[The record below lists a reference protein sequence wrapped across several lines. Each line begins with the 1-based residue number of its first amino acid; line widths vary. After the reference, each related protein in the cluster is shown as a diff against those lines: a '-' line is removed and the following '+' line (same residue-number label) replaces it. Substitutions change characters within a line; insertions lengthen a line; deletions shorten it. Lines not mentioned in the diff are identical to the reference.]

1 MKIKAANP
9 PGTQDRFG
17 KDIYQRDYVVN
28 VIKSHFVRFGF
39 LPLETPSYETND
51 TLLGKYGEE
60 GDKLIFRILNS
71 GDFMQK
77 VPDEI
82 YKAKQSRA
90 LAGTLT
96 EKSLRYD
103 LTIPFARYVVQH
115 RNDISLPFKRFQIQP
130 VWRADRP
137 QKGRYRE
144 FFQCDADIVGP
155 RSFFQE
161 LDLIKLYDQVFA
173 ELQLPTTVRINHR
186 AILQEWAT
194 EIVGVDTEAF
204 LPFLQT
210 LDKLDKVGKQGVLD
224 ILTKY
229 DYSPNQLEAVSSALD
244 QGANLDYWVET
255 LSAENQGVKELQSIL
270 RYIQQNPLK
279 HIELAFDFSLIRGLD
294 YYNGCVFEV
303 LPQGMSIGSIGGGGR
318 YDNLTQL
325 FGWEGL
331 SGVGISFGLDR
342 ILLCMK
348 ELDLFPPSI
357 DADSK
362 LDYLFLN
369 FSTQESLQALPYI
382 DYLRTQGH
390 KVDMYPTADKF
401 KKQMNYA
408 NKIETKHVVFYGEKE
423 IAAQKLVIKNMAT
436 GEQHDLPIDTLR

>member
-1 MKIKAANP
+1 MKAKASNP

-17 KDIYQRDYVVN
+17 IDIYKRDYVVQI
-28 VIKSHFVRFGF
+28 IKSHFERFGF
-39 LPLETPSYETND
+39 LPLETPSYENND

-77 VPDEI
+77 VPDET
-82 YKAKQSRA
+82 YTTKQSKA
-90 LAGTLT
+90 LAAVLS

-115 RNDISLPFKRFQIQP
+115 RNDVSLPFKRFQIQP

-144 FFQCDADIVGP
+144 FYQCDADIVGP

-161 LDLIKLYDQVFA
+161 LDLIKLYDLVFA
-173 ELQLPTTVRINHR
+173 ELQLPIVLRINHR
-186 AILQEWAT
+186 AILQEWAM
-194 EIVGVDTEAF
+194 EVVKVDQDQF

-224 ILTKY
+224 LLAKYHYTTEQLT
-229 DYSPNQLEAVSSALD
+229 AVSDALT
-244 QGANLDYWVET
+244 QGNDLTYWQET
-255 LSAENQGVKELQSIL
+255 LSENNEGIQELQSIL
-270 RYIQQNPLK
+270 TYIGTHPLQ
-279 HIELAFDFSLIRGLD
+279 HTELQFDFSLIRGLD

-303 LPQGMSIGSIGGGGR
+303 LPKGISIGSIGGGGR

-342 ILLCMK
+342 ILLCLH
-348 ELDLFPPSI
+348 ELDLFPDTL
-357 DADSK
+357 DAGST

-369 FSTQESLQALPYI
+369 FSKQESLQALPLI
-382 DYLRTQGH
+382 DRLRSKGY
-390 KVDMYPTADKF
+390 KVDLYPTPDKF

-408 NKIETKHVVFYGEKE
+408 NKIATKQVVFYGEKE
-423 IAAQKLVIKNMAT
+423 IAAAKLVVKNMTT
-436 GEQHDLPIDTLR
+436 GEQQDLLIDSI